1 MKVPTDL
8 LYTNEHE
15 WIKIEGDRAILGI
28 TDFAQEHLGDIVF
41 VELPELDAQVASGEG
56 VAVIESV
63 KAVASVYTPVS
74 GTVVEINDAL
84 EENPELLN
92 QEPYDNFIAIIEMDD
107 PSEVEDLMSP
117 EEYEQ
122 FCREQEKEL
131 GGR

>member
-15 WIKIEGDRAILGI
+15 WLKVEGDRAILGI

-41 VELPELDAQVASGEG
+41 VELPELDAQVANGEA
-56 VAVIESV
+56 VAVVESV

-74 GTVVEINDAL
+74 GKVMEINESL
-84 EENPELLN
+84 EDSPELLN
-92 QEPYDNFIAIIEMDD
+92 QEPYEQFIAIIEMDD
-107 PSEVEDLMSP
+107 PSEVEELMTP

-122 FCREQEKEL
+122 FCREQEQEL
-131 GGR
+131 R